1 MTIDPSAAGGASFG
15 GASVL
20 DDLAWRG
27 LIAHSTDLD
36 ALRAELATGPIT
48 LYCGFDPTAP
58 SLHVGH
64 LAQTLT
70 ARRFQLAGHLPLALV
85 GGATGMIGDPK
96 PTSERTLNEAEVV
109 VAWSDGIRRQL
120 ERFFD
125 FEGPAAARMV
135 NNHDWTAPMSVIEFL
150 RDIGKHFSVNRMLD
164 REAVARRLADQGI
177 SYTEFSYV
185 LLQSMDYLELFRRYG
200 CRLQT
205 GGSDQFGN
213 IVAGVDL
220 VRRVEGASVHALTTP
235 LMTKADGTK
244 FGKTEG
250 GAVWLDPG
258 AHQPVR
264 LLPVLA
270 QHRRPRRR
278 GQPAHVLLPHPG
290 GDRGPRCGGRRAPGG
305 ARRPAGAGPGADRD
319 GARRRRPWRPWRRPS
334 RALFGSGELREV
346 PEATLDA
353 ALRETEF
360 GELVVPTGSAV
371 GAIDLLVAAGLAAS
385 KGAARRTI
393 AEGGASVNNVRI
405 ADESAAFTHDDTLAG
420 GWLVVRRGRRAV
432 AGVRVVAGLTAADGR
447 LSGPSEPKAPTT
459 WAISCSQGWGF
470 DRVRWARVQFY
481 LPTAREER
489 TASKSLKG
497 RPAGPSQ
504 RLPEQRSRSSLRA
517 CTGHNRR
524 TDLPGR
530 DAVEHRRPGFDS
542 RKRAG

>member
-1 MTIDPSAAGGASFG
+1 MTIDPSAADGGPFG

-96 PTSERTLNEAEVV
+96 PTSERALNEAEVV
-109 VAWSDGIRRQL
+109 AAWSDGIRRQL

-177 SYTEFSYV
+177 SFTEFSYV

-250 GAVWLDPG
+250 GAVWLDPELTSPYAFYQFWLNTDDRDVAG
-258 AHQPVR
+258 NLRMFSFRTREEIEALDVEVAERPAARAGQR
-264 LLPVLA
+264 ALA
-270 QHRRPRRR
+270 QELTEMVH
-278 GQPAHVLLPHPG
+278 
-290 GDRGPRCGGRRAPGG
+290 GPQAL
-305 ARRPAGAGPGADRD
+305 AAVEAA
-319 GARRRRPWRPWRRPS
+319 S
-334 RALFGSGELREV
+334 RALFGSGELRAV

-360 GELVVPTGSAV
+360 GELVVPTGSTV
-371 GAIDLLVAAGLAAS
+371 GAIDLLVAAGLAPS

-405 ADESAAFTHDDTLAG
+405 ADESASFTHDDTLPG

-432 AGVRVVAGLTAADGR
+432 AGVRVIVD
-447 LSGPSEPKAPTT
+447 
-459 WAISCSQGWGF
+459 
-470 DRVRWARVQFY
+470 
-481 LPTAREER
+481 
-489 TASKSLKG
+489 
-497 RPAGPSQ
+497 
-504 RLPEQRSRSSLRA
+504 
-517 CTGHNRR
+517 
-524 TDLPGR
+524 
-530 DAVEHRRPGFDS
+530 
-542 RKRAG
+542 

>member
-1 MTIDPSAAGGASFG
+1 MTSRPAPRSDRRPFD

-109 VAWSDGIRRQL
+109 AAWSDGIRRQL

-250 GAVWLDPG
+250 GAVWLDPDLTSPYAFYQFWLNTDDRDVPG
-258 AHQPVR
+258 NLRMFSFRSREEIEALDVEVAERPAARAGQR
-264 LLPVLA
+264 ALA
-270 QHRRPRRR
+270 QELTEMVH
-278 GQPAHVLLPHPG
+278 
-290 GDRGPRCGGRRAPGG
+290 G
-305 ARRPAGAGPGADRD
+305 AEALAAVE
-319 GARRRRPWRPWRRPS
+319 AAS

-346 PEATLDA
+346 PGGDPGRRPARDRVRRGDRCPRGPRWVRSTSWSPPAWPPRRVRRDGRSPRVA
-353 ALRETEF
+353 PRSTTC
-360 GELVVPTGSAV
+360 GSPTT
-371 GAIDLLVAAGLAAS
+371 
-385 KGAARRTI
+385 RRPSPT
-393 AEGGASVNNVRI
+393 
-405 ADESAAFTHDDTLAG
+405 TDTLAG

-432 AGVRVVAGLTAADGR
+432 AGVRLVAG
-447 LSGPSEPKAPTT
+447 
-459 WAISCSQGWGF
+459 
-470 DRVRWARVQFY
+470 
-481 LPTAREER
+481 
-489 TASKSLKG
+489 
-497 RPAGPSQ
+497 
-504 RLPEQRSRSSLRA
+504 
-517 CTGHNRR
+517 
-524 TDLPGR
+524 
-530 DAVEHRRPGFDS
+530 
-542 RKRAG
+542 

>member
-1 MTIDPSAAGGASFG
+1 MPCAPS
-15 GASVL
+15 
-20 DDLAWRG
+20 WRP
-27 LIAHSTDLD
+27 A
-36 ALRAELATGPIT
+36 PIT

-177 SYTEFSYV
+177 SFTEFSYV
-185 LLQSMDYLELFRRYG
+185 LLQSMDYLELYRRYG

-250 GAVWLDPG
+250 GAVWLDPELTSPYAFYQFWLNTDDRDVAG
-258 AHQPVR
+258 NLRMFSFRTREEIEALDVEVAERPAARAGQR
-264 LLPVLA
+264 ALA
-270 QHRRPRRR
+270 QELTEMVH
-278 GQPAHVLLPHPG
+278 GAPALAAVE
-290 GDRGPRCGGRRAPGG
+290 A
-305 ARRPAGAGPGADRD
+305 A
-319 GARRRRPWRPWRRPS
+319 S

-405 ADESAAFTHDDTLAG
+405 ADESASFTSADTLAG

-432 AGVRVVAGLTAADGR
+432 AGVRVV
-447 LSGPSEPKAPTT
+447 
-459 WAISCSQGWGF
+459 
-470 DRVRWARVQFY
+470 
-481 LPTAREER
+481 
-489 TASKSLKG
+489 
-497 RPAGPSQ
+497 
-504 RLPEQRSRSSLRA
+504 
-517 CTGHNRR
+517 
-524 TDLPGR
+524 PG
-530 DAVEHRRPGFDS
+530 
-542 RKRAG
+542 

>member
-1 MTIDPSAAGGASFG
+1 MTIDQAAPEQASSD

-20 DDLAWRG
+20 DELQWRG
-27 LIAHSTDLD
+27 LIASSTDLD
-36 ALRAELATGPIT
+36 ALRAELASGPIT
-48 LYCGFDPTAP
+48 LYCGFDPTAA

-96 PTSERTLNEAEVV
+96 PTSERSLNEADV
-109 VAWSDGIRRQL
+109 VAAWSEGIREQL

-125 FEGPAAARMV
+125 FDGPAAARMV
-135 NNHDWTAPMSVIEFL
+135 NNHEWTAPMSVIEFL

-250 GAVWLDPG
+250 GAIWLDASLTSPYAFYQFWLNTDDRDVAG
-258 AHQPVR
+258 HLRMFSFRSREEIESLDAQTAERPAAR
-264 LLPVLA
+264 AGQRALA
-270 QHRRPRRR
+270 QELTEMVH
-278 GQPAHVLLPHPG
+278 
-290 GDRGPRCGGRRAPGG
+290 GREALD
-305 ARRPAGAGPGADRD
+305 AVEAA
-319 GARRRRPWRPWRRPS
+319 S
-334 RALFGSGELREV
+334 RALFGSGDLRDV
-346 PEATLDA
+346 PSATLDA

-360 GELVVPTGSAV
+360 GEVTVPPGSGV
-371 GAIDLLVAAGLAAS
+371 SAIDLLVAAGLSAS

-393 AEGGASVNNVRI
+393 AEGGASVNNARI
-405 ADESAAFTHDDTLAG
+405 PDESATYGMGDVLAG
-420 GWLVVRRGRRAV
+420 NWLVVRRGKRSV
-432 AGVRVVAGLTAADGR
+432 AGVRLVAG
-447 LSGPSEPKAPTT
+447 
-459 WAISCSQGWGF
+459 
-470 DRVRWARVQFY
+470 
-481 LPTAREER
+481 
-489 TASKSLKG
+489 
-497 RPAGPSQ
+497 
-504 RLPEQRSRSSLRA
+504 
-517 CTGHNRR
+517 
-524 TDLPGR
+524 
-530 DAVEHRRPGFDS
+530 
-542 RKRAG
+542 

>member
-1 MTIDPSAAGGASFG
+1 MPRMSSDPVPAPSPTTGTPRGD
-15 GASVL
+15 SVL
-20 DDLAWRG
+20 DELAWRG
-27 LIAHSTDLD
+27 LVAHSTDLD
-36 ALRAELATGPIT
+36 ALRAELAAGPVT
-48 LYCGFDPTAP
+48 LYCGFDPTAA

-96 PTSERTLNEAEVV
+96 PTSERTLNDADVV
-109 VAWSDGIRRQL
+109 AAWSDRIRAQL

-135 NNHDWTAPMSVIEFL
+135 NNHEWTAPMSVIEFL

-250 GAVWLDPG
+250 GAVWLDPELTSPYAFYQFWLNTDDRDVPG
-258 AHQPVR
+258 YLRMFSFRSREEIEALDAEV
-264 LLPVLA
+264 A
-270 QHRRPRRR
+270 Q
-278 GQPAHVLLPHPG
+278 
-290 GDRGPRCGGRRAPGG
+290 
-305 ARRPAGAGPGADRD
+305 RPAARAAQRALAGELTEMVHGAD
-319 GARRRRPWRPWRRPS
+319 ALTAVEAAS
-334 RALFGSGELREV
+334 RALFGSGDLHHV
-346 PEATLDA
+346 PAGTLDA

-360 GELVVPTGSAV
+360 AEVRLPLGGTVGVV
-371 GAIDLLVAAGLAAS
+371 DLLVAANLAAS

-393 AEGGASVNNVRI
+393 AEGGASVNNARI
-405 ADESAAFTHDDTLAG
+405 TDEGQEFSMQDALAG
-420 GWLVVRRGRRAV
+420 GWLVVRRGRRAIS
-432 AGVRVVAGLTAADGR
+432 GVRLVVG
-447 LSGPSEPKAPTT
+447 
-459 WAISCSQGWGF
+459 
-470 DRVRWARVQFY
+470 
-481 LPTAREER
+481 
-489 TASKSLKG
+489 
-497 RPAGPSQ
+497 
-504 RLPEQRSRSSLRA
+504 
-517 CTGHNRR
+517 
-524 TDLPGR
+524 
-530 DAVEHRRPGFDS
+530 
-542 RKRAG
+542 

>member
-1 MTIDPSAAGGASFG
+1 
-15 GASVL
+15 VL

-36 ALRAELATGPIT
+36 TLRAELATGPIT

-58 SLHVGH
+58 SQHVGH

-96 PTSERTLNEAEVV
+96 PTSERTLNDAEVV
-109 VAWSDGIRRQL
+109 AGWSDGIRRQL

-177 SYTEFSYV
+177 SFTEFSYV

-220 VRRVEGASVHALTTP
+220 VRRVEGVSVHALTTP
-235 LMTKADGTK
+235 LLTKADGTK

-250 GAVWLDPG
+250 GAIWLDPDLTSPYAFYQFWLNTDDRDVAG
-258 AHQPVR
+258 NLRMFSFRTREEIEALDVEVAERPATRAGQR
-264 LLPVLA
+264 ALA
-270 QHRRPRRR
+270 QELTEMVH
-278 GQPAHVLLPHPG
+278 
-290 GDRGPRCGGRRAPGG
+290 G
-305 ARRPAGAGPGADRD
+305 AQALAAVE
-319 GARRRRPWRPWRRPS
+319 AAS

-360 GELVVPTGSAV
+360 GEVVLPTGSSV

-405 ADESAAFTHDDTLAG
+405 ADEAATFTHSDALAG

-432 AGVRVVAGLTAADGR
+432 AGVRVVAG
-447 LSGPSEPKAPTT
+447 
-459 WAISCSQGWGF
+459 
-470 DRVRWARVQFY
+470 
-481 LPTAREER
+481 
-489 TASKSLKG
+489 
-497 RPAGPSQ
+497 
-504 RLPEQRSRSSLRA
+504 
-517 CTGHNRR
+517 
-524 TDLPGR
+524 
-530 DAVEHRRPGFDS
+530 
-542 RKRAG
+542 